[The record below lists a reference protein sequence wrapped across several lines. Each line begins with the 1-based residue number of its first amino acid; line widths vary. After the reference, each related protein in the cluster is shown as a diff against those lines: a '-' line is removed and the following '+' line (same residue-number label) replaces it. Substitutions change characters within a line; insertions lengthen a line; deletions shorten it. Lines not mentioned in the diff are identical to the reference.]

1 MRTAELINLL
11 RSHDRSS
18 PAAKAQLASFDPA
31 RRLHIL
37 GELSNWLLV
46 ELQKYLDRQ
55 AGPAAVETLEQGS
68 IRSNIRRTL
77 LAIQVLLNPPQ
88 PNSTHVEDHP
98 RLEGSNVSTSRL
110 HDNTEKILDRFL
122 TCILIGIAPLGP
134 RVDTTDVQLSCAKIL
149 CYCSNPL
156 SKDVPFPPQLL
167 FKRMMS
173 MSATPS
179 VPHPAQFSE
188 RARDHD
194 KPSLKA
200 NAATGLAALLRSP
213 SMKLQEYGLRILTS
227 FRSLVQHDLAWDLI
241 APLMSVVEVLKGNLV
256 KMTSD
261 LPQELDVEGAAD
273 TDRPPST
280 NGHVMNRNGGDT
292 GKTRGD
298 GPSKDLEDSIKTQSK
313 ALTLLQ
319 WYLQEAGTSASVS
332 PSLSAQANLPQT
344 SQLKNTSNSH
354 KLNKLKEATN
364 TGLLIELWKVVQH
377 VVLLDRA
384 MHSSGEKLVMLI
396 SAIMYWWCW
405 VFQDQA
411 MTCVLTTGSDTLLA
425 WYGYYI
431 ISRDHDPTSTT
442 NTIPGNGDI
451 KQQSS
456 VLEYL
461 AKLIQIMVTSKT
473 HRSTL
478 FHGDQSVGIVILRRT
493 IEFLEGILEPKSTL
507 LNMNSGLISSLDT
520 SGEESTTSTFLNTSS
535 YSVRIIQERPG
546 VLEAMLGIMAGC
558 FGHSRVGDSL
568 MLNSELLN
576 VLVLLLSD
584 IRQLFSAQGLT
595 ETTVRRI
602 HNQSL
607 NILQQ
612 TLNRE
617 DDPPGIDNVPT
628 NHWALGYKSLV
639 DLIMQPLEKEVA
651 SRLDPAARSQTG
663 QGSMDEEI
671 GVKALRV
678 FSYFW
683 KHNPKGR
690 GPMADLM
697 APRLHLLS
705 MVPVL
710 VDPTD
715 CIVSAKSIKWR
726 KERTLLLTETF
737 AYFAQESGV
746 RMNMRERW
754 SSLLVLAT
762 LLGASMKRLEFNKF
776 SPKDVLSHGVAQR
789 CFRALRNFWYDRQGM
804 VQLIDLKVT
813 PMEATFWRDFMPSG
827 ALYEVQS
834 HPSSASIV
842 PILIS
847 IIAPPGIVWS
857 SELMLCS
864 GQTGGS
870 RRKKPRHPLFE
881 RLERV
886 LVEAALLLAQLSK
899 LQECQQRLVSRP
911 GVIWLLS
918 RMMVERS
925 LVGNPDTLDQG
936 TILGTSNYDEIPR
949 ELLEKALFE
958 ALTKIMSGEHLA
970 KSLVSNNT
978 ITELFAA
985 VLEIDQPLY
994 FYQTTLALGESFT
1007 NRSTN
1012 VADDNIQGEEYTG
1025 TNTSSDQ
1032 ILPILRQR
1040 ELHQQ
1045 LLQHFRTAMAPV
1057 RSQFDRIYQYIGGH
1071 RSLQD
1076 VDEMA
1081 ETVYWL
1087 REYCALV
1094 FLYLME
1100 QPNSSNPSFGGAKI
1114 DKTSL
1119 LTSESV
1125 LGVVCRMLTLELEY
1139 DTIQGAE
1146 QVPMEHD
1153 GGSEGDQENPASAQ
1167 KEEAMLRRFSAGVA
1181 IQSLSWV
1188 HAARWSQQHLI
1199 LVQSYTDIM
1208 TTEWNVHAQTLKGE
1222 ALSGLTPA
1230 PPTEIGFQIQD
1241 RVITFPDR
1249 LILSRASSFF
1259 HTLLL
1264 GDFKEASQATIV
1276 LQDIDPDDFELLMQV
1291 LQESQMTA
1299 QFLLPDDLPF
1309 ALVLRLLVCAERFMV
1324 TFIKRLAE
1332 AWIIQALGTRELKH
1346 YELEGSRCRDGGSQ
1360 VMPGS
1365 HKHELDDITGESQ
1378 DKRRKLEEG
1387 EEGDEDDRGSNASG
1401 EGGPDMI
1408 EQSKH
1413 QQQQEESDLLAKQG
1427 IEPDQVQED
1436 EAESSEESIQECLV
1450 MIYETCSDPR
1460 YGSLYSSV
1468 HPFYGLIW
1476 DALRRMILHLGS
1488 VAITPRFA
1496 TMLETGGEERIQEF
1510 LQILYELIVG
1520 HDPQPNNEL

>member
-18 PAAKAQLASFDPA
+18 PAAKAQLASFDSA

-77 LAIQVLLNPPQ
+77 QAIQVLLNTPP
-88 PNSTHVEDHP
+88 PNSTHAEDHP
-98 RLEGSNVSTSRL
+98 RLEGSNIAAPRL

-122 TCILIGIAPLGP
+122 TSILIGIAPLGP

-149 CYCSNPL
+149 CYCANPL
-156 SKDVPFPPQLL
+156 SKDAPFPPHLL
-167 FKRMMS
+167 FKTMMS
-173 MSATPS
+173 MSATPGVS
-179 VPHPAQFSE
+179 HPAQSSE

-200 NAATGLAALLRSP
+200 NAAIGLAALLRSP
-213 SMKLQEYGLRILTS
+213 SIKLQEYGLRILTS
-227 FRSLVQHDLAWDLI
+227 SRSLVQHDLAWDLI
-241 APLMSVVEVLKGNLV
+241 APLMSIVEALKGNLV

-261 LPQELDVEGAAD
+261 LPQVLDVEGVVD
-273 TDRPPST
+273 TDRPLST
-280 NGHVMNRNGGDT
+280 NGHAKNRNGDT
-292 GKTRGD
+292 GKTGGD
-298 GPSKDLEDSIKTQSK
+298 EPSKDLEDSIKTQSK

-319 WYLQEAGTSASVS
+319 WYLQEAGTSAGTS
-332 PSLSAQANLPQT
+332 PSSLAQANLPQA

-377 VVLLDRA
+377 VVLLDRV
-384 MHSSGEKLVMLI
+384 MLSSGEKLVMLI

-431 ISRDHDPTSTT
+431 ISRDHDPTLTT
-442 NTIPGNGDI
+442 NTMPNNGDI

-461 AKLIQIMVTSKT
+461 AKLIQIMVASKT

-478 FHGDQSVGIVILRRT
+478 FHGDHPVGIVILRRT

-520 SGEESTTSTFLNTSS
+520 SGEESTSTFLNTSS

-584 IRQLFSAQGLT
+584 LRQLFSAQGLT

-602 HNQSL
+602 HNQGL
-607 NILQQ
+607 HILQQ
-612 TLNRE
+612 TLNRD

-651 SRLDPAARSQTG
+651 SRLDPATKSQAG
-663 QGSMDEEI
+663 QESMDEEI

-697 APRLHLLS
+697 APRLHLQS

-715 CIVSAKSIKWR
+715 CVVSAKSPKWR

-754 SSLLVLAT
+754 SSLLVLVT

-776 SPKDVLSHGVAQR
+776 SPRDVLGHGVAQR

-804 VQLIDLKVT
+804 VQLIELKVT
-813 PMEATFWRDFMPSG
+813 PMEATVWRDFMPSG
-827 ALYEVQS
+827 ALYKVQS
-834 HPSSASIV
+834 YPSSASIV

-847 IIAPPGIVWS
+847 ILSPPGIVWS

-864 GQTGGS
+864 GQTGRGK
-870 RRKKPRHPLFE
+870 RKKLRHPLFE

-925 LVGNPDTLDQG
+925 LVGDSDALDQG
-936 TILGTSNYDEIPR
+936 TILSMANYDELPR

-958 ALTKIMSGEHLA
+958 ALTKIMSEEHLA

-985 VLEIDQPLY
+985 ALEIDQPLY
-994 FYQTTLALGESFT
+994 FYQTTLA
-1007 NRSTN
+1007 
-1012 VADDNIQGEEYTG
+1012 GEEHTG
-1025 TNTSSDQ
+1025 TNNGSDQ
-1032 ILPILRQR
+1032 ILPIPRQR

-1076 VDEMA
+1076 DDEMA
-1081 ETVYWL
+1081 ETVHWL

-1139 DTIQGAE
+1139 DTIQEAK

-1153 GGSEGDQENPASAQ
+1153 GGSGEDLGNPASVQ

-1188 HAARWSQQHLI
+1188 HATRWSQQHLI

-1222 ALSGLTPA
+1222 AFSGLTPA

-1249 LILSRASSFF
+1249 LILSRASPFF

-1346 YELEGSRCRDGGSQ
+1346 YELEGSHRDGGSQ

-1378 DKRRKLEEG
+1378 DKRQKLEEG
-1387 EEGDEDDRGSNASG
+1387 EEGGEGDRGSNADG
-1401 EGGPDMI
+1401 EGGTDMI
-1408 EQSKH
+1408 EQSKR
-1413 QQQQEESDLLAKQG
+1413 QQQQEESDLLTKQG
-1427 IEPDQVQED
+1427 IEPDQIQED
-1436 EAESSEESIQECLV
+1436 EAESLEESIQECLI

-1468 HPFYGLIW
+1468 HPFYGLVW
-1476 DALRRMILHLGS
+1476 DALRRMILQLGS

-1510 LQILYELIVG
+1510 LQILYELVVG
-1520 HDPQPNNEL
+1520 HDPQPNNELSNPVEH